1 MAIVKAVEKEIKSH
15 EYVYSSLSYI
25 LSPENKN
32 GDEKCFQSTT
42 LNCFGSSADDFSKQF
57 FMVRDAFNKDKN
69 ILAHHYIQSFS
80 PNEKISP
87 ALAHKI
93 GVELA
98 QKVATGFQVVIATHV
113 DREHIHNHIII
124 NSVNMETGLKWKG
137 NADTLKNM
145 RNESDKLCKENCLTV
160 IEQPSGLR
168 SIDQDTLE
176 LARKGNSWKVE
187 LCKALDE
194 VTSLCNRKDNF
205 IHYMEVKGFEITR
218 YGEKDIT
225 FQKKGENKKI
235 RVSTLAKQFG
245 EVYKKE
251 NIEKRMRIY
260 RLPKISEQTVTNHKK
275 SKANSTFI
283 TEFEKFERN
292 YFSKNLPL
300 AQKREIPFMQNY
312 IEHSPNP
319 FLALL
324 SIIFRLIVRRKKRN
338 IFDKKYD
345 LLHLYGKRQ
354 KRYKRYEPSLAE
366 QVKRIERMQ
375 RTAGNIPYQRLIY
388 SQGEIYKVAI
398 PLSAVPKL
406 YAYGFFFSARL
417 SKDKAMITIKEKD
430 KYLLQMALGIANI
443 QSLEEHN
450 EYYKPKSDYA
460 EMKERAKLIGSKIEY
475 LMIEPEQLELLKD
488 ETDRFIKFDVGEKI
502 RLVFLE
508 ENKKFILHSL
518 YPDKYKANDL
528 FSVSRNS
535 KVNTRLKSEILL
547 GGQKMMYRTLSREQV
562 EQLAENTK
570 GQELFAVFNKN
581 AKGESLGED
590 KYNVAFKSGDEE
602 KIETA
607 LKSDTKPKRK
617 L

>member
-57 FMVRDAFNKDKN
+57 FIVRDAFNKDKN

-225 FQKKGENKKI
+225 FQKIGETKKI
-235 RVSTLAKQFG
+235 RASTLAKQFG

-275 SKANSTFI
+275 SKTNSMFI

-312 IEHSPNP
+312 IDNSSNP

-324 SIIFRLIVRRKKRN
+324 SIIFRLLVRRKKRSM
-338 IFDKKYD
+338 FDKKYD
-345 LLHLYGKRQ
+345 LLHLYCKRQ
-354 KRYKRYEPSLAE
+354 KSYRRYVPSLAE
-366 QVKRIERMQ
+366 QVRRIERMQ
-375 RTAGNIPYQRLIY
+375 KTAGNIPYQRLIY
-388 SQGEIYKVAI
+388 SQGENYKVRI
-398 PLSAVPKL
+398 SLSKIPKL
-406 YAYGFFFSARL
+406 YSYGFFFSARL
-417 SKDKAMITIKEKD
+417 LSDGAMVTIKEKD
-430 KYLLQMALGIANI
+430 KYLLQMALGIDNI
-443 QSLEEHN
+443 QILEKHN
-450 EYYKPKSDYA
+450 RYYKPKSDYA
-460 EMKERAKLIGSKIEY
+460 EMKKRAELLGSKIEY
-475 LMIEPEQLELLKD
+475 LMIEPEQLELLKN
-488 ETDRFIKFDVGEKI
+488 ETDRFIKSHVGEKI

-508 ENKKFILHSL
+508 ENKDFILHTL
-518 YPDKYKANDL
+518 YPDKHPDKNNILGTPNAKVQTKLKKDIFLQQSYL
-528 FSVSRNS
+528 HRSVTQD
-535 KVNTRLKSEILL
+535 KVNKSEKKPSATVS
-547 GGQKMMYRTLSREQV
+547 QPER
-562 EQLAENTK
+562 AENTP
-570 GQELFAVFNKN
+570 NKN
-581 AKGESLGED
+581 E
-590 KYNVAFKSGDEE
+590 NVQKSPPTY
-602 KIETA
+602 I
-607 LKSDTKPKRK
+607 PRRRR
-617 L
+617 